1 MPGEKLFT
9 NGVVTLHYLVNKNIT
24 MEIYYQPE
32 DMTVFGIQVKTF
44 PNGIKE
50 AFDSL
55 MSTFGNYRSC
65 YGISWLDEND
75 SVQYYAMVPE
85 AFERE
90 ANKYHYEKL
99 IIKKGE
105 YRTETIYNW
114 LSKLDSIKDVFHGL
128 VPNNRPNK
136 NHPCVEWYKTDD
148 EMLCMI
154 RV

>member
-1 MPGEKLFT
+1 
-9 NGVVTLHYLVNKNIT
+9 
-24 MEIYYQPE
+24 MEIYYQLE
-32 DMTVFGIQVKTF
+32 EMTVFGGQVKTF

-55 MSTFGNYRSC
+55 ISIFGDNRSY

-85 AFERE
+85 SYKGE

-99 IIKKGE
+99 IITKGK
-105 YRTETIYNW
+105 YHTETIYNW
-114 LSKLDSIKDVFHGL
+114 LSNLDSIKDVLHRL
-128 VPNNRPNK
+128 MPNNRPDK
-136 NHPCVEWYKTDD
+136 NHPCVEWYKSDE

-154 RV
+154 KA